1 MLENKKIIV
10 IYKSKYGSTKYYAD
24 WIAKNIDADLLEV
37 SEAKIEKLKNY
48 HTIVYGGPL
57 FAFRISG
64 VKFITKNIEKIKHKK
79 IVIFSTGIL
88 SETVE
93 NRNTVIETN
102 FNQNVRSQIK
112 LFMLKGDFDI
122 KKINLL
128 DKMLVNTIRRKL
140 KKIHEDKRDE
150 NMKEFLEIFEH
161 VIERK
166 DKKNAQ
172 SIIEYS
178 NEQWE
183 ENSNN
188 DEK

>member
-79 IVIFSTGIL
+79 IVIFSNEITL
-88 SETVE
+88 HETM
-93 NRNTVIETN
+93 NTN
-102 FNQNVRSQIK
+102 
-112 LFMLKGDFDI
+112 
-122 KKINLL
+122 
-128 DKMLVNTIRRKL
+128 
-140 KKIHEDKRDE
+140 
-150 NMKEFLEIFEH
+150 IFY
-161 VIERK
+161 I
-166 DKKNAQ
+166 Q
-172 SIIEYS
+172 
-178 NEQWE
+178 Q
-183 ENSNN
+183 
-188 DEK
+188 